1 MTYDQFSASLTQAA
15 PPAGLSPVLTALWHE
30 ARNDWDAAHHIA
42 QRREGTPDFDSL
54 HAYLHR
60 VEGDTFNAGY
70 WYRRAR
76 RPVFDGPLKAEWE
89 ALVRE
94 FLGK

>member
-1 MTYDQFSASLTQAA
+1 MNYEEFTSSLSQST
-15 PPAGLSPVLTALWHE
+15 PPGGVSPVLVALWHE
-30 ARNDWDAAHHIA
+30 ARGDWTAAHEIA
-42 QRREGTPDFDSL
+42 QSREGAPDFDAL

-60 VEGDTFNAGY
+60 VEGDAFNAGY

-76 RPVFDGPLKAEWE
+76 RPVFEGPLKAEWE
-89 ALVRE
+89 ALARE